1 METGRAALFFE
12 PGKPMTLTEFPVVEP
27 APGSVL
33 VRVTRANV
41 CGSDLH
47 FWRGDGRLERWIRQD
62 GAIIG
67 HEMTGVVHALGE
79 GVATDWAGA
88 PLAVGDKD
96 KAKEALLNVDVLTG
110 TTLGAGGRGA
120 R

>member
-1 METGRAALFFE
+1 MEKSGRAALFFE

-27 APGSVL
+27 GPGSVL

-47 FWRGDGRLERWIRQD
+47 FWRGDGRLERWNRQD

-67 HEMTGVVHALGE
+67 HEMTGGVHALG
-79 GVATDWAGA
+79 AGA
-88 PLAVGDKD
+88 ATGWARAPPAVGDRGVCQYF
-96 KAKEALLNVDVLTG
+96 APC
-110 TTLGAGGRGA
+110 GRRRA
-120 R
+120 RPCR